1 VGDSGNWLSTEGEG
15 TGWGRF
21 FLKLA
26 GVVLVIGVAVVI
38 VAFIYARAAYA
49 FGFLGAFLV
58 FALILILAGWLYDR
72 RHAQRESD

>member
-1 VGDSGNWLSTEGEG
+1 MSDQGNWLSTEGEG
-15 TGWGRF
+15 PGWGRF

-26 GVVLVIGVAVVI
+26 GVVLLIGVAVVI

-58 FALILILAGWLYDR
+58 FALILLLAGWLYDR
-72 RHAQRESD
+72 RQAKSESD